1 MQSVATVQAAAHWL
15 RSRGIGSLCTDSRQ
29 LREGDGLLAW
39 PGAAHDARA
48 HVQRALALGAIACL
62 VEASGAEAF
71 HFDDHR
77 IACYRDLKRASGRV
91 ADCYFD
97 HPSHALAVLA
107 VTGTNGK
114 TSTVWWLAQALSG
127 LPGPTP
133 WLCGMVGTLG
143 TGFVPVDAA
152 SASAARLSGTGLT
165 TPDGVHLQAALRDMC
180 TAGARACAI
189 EASSI
194 GIVEQR
200 LAGTRI
206 HTAIFTNFTQDHLD
220 YHGSMEA
227 YWRAK
232 ESLFDWP
239 DLHAAVVN
247 TDDPAGARLARSLQ
261 NRPLDLWTVSCTAAA
276 RLRACDVEARA
287 GGLRFVLQEAFERHR
302 VTTSLIGHYNVSN
315 LLGVV
320 AAMRTVGIPLADA
333 AAACNRLTPVPG
345 RLQSTML
352 RGKPLA
358 VVDYAHTPDALQ
370 QVLAALR
377 PVATR
382 RGGQLWCVFGCGGD
396 RDPLKR
402 PLMGA
407 AAAAADH
414 VVVTSDNP
422 RSEDP
427 LAIIGQIIPGLKNHP
442 QVTRQV
448 DRALAIG
455 AALQQAAPADVVL
468 VAGKG
473 HETTQE
479 IAGMRHVFSDQ
490 DQVRRAL
497 ARWSVSRR
505 RTHKRGFT

>member
-15 RSRGIGSLCTDSRQ
+15 HSRGADSLCTDSRQ
-29 LREGDGLLAW
+29 LRAGDGLLAW
-39 PGAAHDARA
+39 PGSSHDART
-48 HVQRALALGAIACL
+48 HVQRALALGAVACM
-62 VEASGAEAF
+62 VETRGAEAF
-71 HFDDHR
+71 HFDDER
-77 IACYRDLKRASGRV
+77 ITSYPGLKRAGGLV
-91 ADCYFD
+91 ADHFYD
-97 HPSHALAVLA
+97 HPSHALPVLA

-127 LPGPTP
+127 MPGPDAR
-133 WLCGMVGTLG
+133 LCGMVGTLG
-143 TGFVPVDAA
+143 AGFVPVEAA
-152 SASAARLSGTGLT
+152 SANGASLVGTGLT
-165 TPDGVHLQAALRDMC
+165 TPDGVRLQAALRDMC
-180 TAGARACAI
+180 SVGARACAI

-206 HTAIFTNFTQDHLD
+206 QTAIFTNFTQDHLD

-239 DLHAAVVN
+239 DLQAAVVN
-247 TDDPAGARLARSLQ
+247 TDDPVGARLALSLQ
-261 NRPLDLWTVSCTAAA
+261 HRPLDLWTVSCTSAA

-287 GGLRFVLQEAFERHR
+287 RGLRFVLQEGAERQR
-302 VTTSLIGHYNVSN
+302 VTTGLIGHYNVSN

-320 AAMRTVGIPLADA
+320 AAMRTIGIPLADA

-345 RLQSTML
+345 RLQTTML
-352 RGKPLA
+352 RGKPMA

-396 RDPLKR
+396 RDSLKR

-407 AAAAADH
+407 AAA
-414 VVVTSDNP
+414 
-422 RSEDP
+422 
-427 LAIIGQIIPGLKNHP
+427 
-442 QVTRQV
+442 
-448 DRALAIG
+448 
-455 AALQQAAPADVVL
+455 
-468 VAGKG
+468 
-473 HETTQE
+473 
-479 IAGMRHVFSDQ
+479 
-490 DQVRRAL
+490 
-497 ARWSVSRR
+497 
-505 RTHKRGFT
+505 